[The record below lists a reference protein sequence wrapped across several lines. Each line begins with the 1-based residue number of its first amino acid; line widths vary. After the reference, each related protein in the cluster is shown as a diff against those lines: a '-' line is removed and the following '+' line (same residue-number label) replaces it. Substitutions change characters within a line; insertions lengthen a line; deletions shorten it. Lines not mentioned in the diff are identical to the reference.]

1 MMENDDTAMDLRLR
15 NLETLAQ
22 LSITMSQIAEE
33 NVRQMRENQIR
44 SDAVM
49 QQIIQLVATMQ
60 AEIVRID
67 ETHS

>member
-1 MMENDDTAMDLRLR
+1 MENDDTAMDLRLR